1 LHVLCVTIVAVDSF
15 VPKPPTFEYA
25 AAAFSLL
32 PTITTTTTTETTH
45 STSAGAFLFIPR
57 GTVGGSRHQSAG
69 DKKASGDAPVY
80 QFYHGATPREIFR
93 FGAEQLPRQP
103 PTAVTTASAPT
114 HHDTATKPTAT
125 NAFSLLPTITT
136 TKETT
141 NSTAASAS
149 LFIPRRTAGGSRHQ
163 PADDKNASGDAPVY
177 YGATSKEVFRVDAG
191 QLPRQPPTS
200 VTTASA
206 LTQHDTATKPTA
218 TNAFSLLPTITT
230 TKETTNSTAA
240 GASLFIPR
248 RTAGGSRH
256 QPADHK
262 NASGDAPVYHEA
274 TPREVFRVDAGQLPR
289 QPPTAVTTASAP
301 THHDTATKP
310 TAAAAAFSLLPT
322 ITKTTTETTHSTAAG
337 ASLFIPRRTAG
348 GSRHQPADH
357 KNASGDAPVYHG
369 ATPREVFRV
378 DAGQLP
384 RQPPTAVTTASA
396 LTQHDTATKP
406 TATNAFSLLPTIT
419 TTKET
424 TNSTAAGASLFI
436 PRRTAGGSR
445 HQPAD
450 HKNASGDAPVYYGAT
465 PREVFRVDAGQ
476 LPRQPPTAVTTA
488 SAPTHHDTATK
499 PTAAAAAFSL
509 LPTIT
514 KTTTETTH
522 STAAGASL
530 FIPRRT
536 AGGSRHQPADHK
548 NASGDAPVYHGA
560 TPREVFRVDAGQLP
574 RQPPTAV
581 TTASALT
588 QHDTATKPTATN
600 AFSLLPTIT
609 TTKETTNSTAAGA
622 SLFIPRRTAGG
633 SRHQPADHKNASGDA
648 PVYHGATPREVFRV
662 DAGQLPRQPPTA
674 VTTASA
680 LTQHDTATKPTA
692 TNAFSLLPT
701 ITTTKETTN
710 STAAGASLFIP
721 RRTAGGS
728 RHQPADHKNA
738 SGDAPVYYGATPREV
753 FRVDAGQLP
762 RQPPTA
768 VTTASAPTHHDTAT
782 KPTAA
787 AAAFSLLPTITKT
800 TTETTHSTAAG
811 ASLFI
816 PRRTAGGSRHQPAD
830 HKNASG
836 DAPVYHGATPREVF
850 RVDAGQLPR
859 QPPTAVTTASALT
872 QHDTATKPTATNA
885 FSLLP
890 TITTTKETTNSTA
903 AGASLFIP
911 RRTAGGSRHQPAD
924 HKNASGDAPVYYGA
938 TPREVFRVDAGQ
950 LPRQPPTAVTTASAP
965 THHDTATKPTAAAAA
980 FSLLPTI
987 TKTTTETTHSTAAGA
1002 SLFIPR
1008 RTAGG
1013 SRHQPADHKNASG
1026 DAPVY
1031 HGATPRE
1038 VFRVD
1043 AGQLPRQP
1051 PTAVTTASALTQ
1063 HDTATKPTATNAFSL
1078 LPTITTTKETT
1089 NSTAAGASLFI
1100 PRRTAGGSRHQPA
1113 DHKNASGDAPVY
1125 HGATPREVF
1134 RVDAGQLPRQPPTA
1148 VTTASAL
1155 TQHDTATKPTA
1166 TNAFSLLPTI
1176 TTTKETT
1183 NSTAAGASLFIP
1195 RRTAGGSRH
1204 QPADHKN
1211 ASGDA
1216 PVYYGATPREVFR
1229 VGAEQLP
1236 RQPPTAVT
1244 TASAPTYH
1252 DTATKLT
1259 APAAFSLLPTITTT
1273 KETTQSTAAGA
1284 SLDSKNLGRPLG
1296 QHQRYRYLQK
1306 TGSYENVIEA

>member
-1 LHVLCVTIVAVDSF
+1 VTIVAVDSF

-406 TATNAFSLLPTIT
+406 TAAAAFSLLPTITKTTTETTHSTAAGASLFIPRRTAGGSRHQPADHKNASGDAPVYHGATPREVFRVDAGQLPRQPPTAVTTASAPTQHDTATKPTAAAAFSLLPTITTTTTETTHSTAAGASLFIPRRTAGGSRHQPADHKNASGDAPVYYGATPREVFRVDAGQLPRQPPTAVTTASAPTHHDTATKPTAAAAAFSLLPTITKTTTETTHSTAAGASLFIPRRTAGGSRHQPADHKNASGDAPVYHGATPREVFRVDAGQLPRQPPTAVTTASALTQHDTATKPTATNAFSLLPTIT

-424 TNSTAAGASLFI
+424 TNSTAAGASLFIPRRTAGGSRHQPADHKNASGDAPVYHGATPREVFRVDAGQLPRQPPTAVTTASALTQHDTATKPTATNAFSLLPTITTTKETTNSTPAGASLFI

-782 KPTAA
+782 KPTA
-787 AAAFSLLPTITKT
+787 
-800 TTETTHSTAAG
+800 
-811 ASLFI
+811 
-816 PRRTAGGSRHQPAD
+816 
-830 HKNASG
+830 
-836 DAPVYHGATPREVF
+836 
-850 RVDAGQLPR
+850 
-859 QPPTAVTTASALT
+859 
-872 QHDTATKPTATNA
+872 
-885 FSLLP
+885 
-890 TITTTKETTNSTA
+890 
-903 AGASLFIP
+903 
-911 RRTAGGSRHQPAD
+911 
-924 HKNASGDAPVYYGA
+924 
-938 TPREVFRVDAGQ
+938 
-950 LPRQPPTAVTTASAP
+950 
-965 THHDTATKPTAAAAA
+965 
-980 FSLLPTI
+980 
-987 TKTTTETTHSTAAGA
+987 
-1002 SLFIPR
+1002 
-1008 RTAGG
+1008 
-1013 SRHQPADHKNASG
+1013 
-1026 DAPVY
+1026 
-1031 HGATPRE
+1031 
-1038 VFRVD
+1038 
-1043 AGQLPRQP
+1043 
-1051 PTAVTTASALTQ
+1051 
-1063 HDTATKPTATNAFSL
+1063 
-1078 LPTITTTKETT
+1078 
-1089 NSTAAGASLFI
+1089 
-1100 PRRTAGGSRHQPA
+1100 
-1113 DHKNASGDAPVY
+1113 
-1125 HGATPREVF
+1125 
-1134 RVDAGQLPRQPPTA
+1134 
-1148 VTTASAL
+1148 
-1155 TQHDTATKPTA
+1155 
-1166 TNAFSLLPTI
+1166 
-1176 TTTKETT
+1176 
-1183 NSTAAGASLFIP
+1183 
-1195 RRTAGGSRH
+1195 
-1204 QPADHKN
+1204 
-1211 ASGDA
+1211 
-1216 PVYYGATPREVFR
+1216 
-1229 VGAEQLP
+1229 
-1236 RQPPTAVT
+1236 
-1244 TASAPTYH
+1244 
-1252 DTATKLT
+1252 
-1259 APAAFSLLPTITTT
+1259 PAAFSLLPTITTT

>member
-1 LHVLCVTIVAVDSF
+1 VTIVAVDSF

-25 AAAFSLL
+25 TAAFSLL
-32 PTITTTTTTETTH
+32 PTITTTTTETTH

-80 QFYHGATPREIFR
+80 QFYHGATPRGIFR

-114 HHDTATKPTAT
+114 HHDTATKPTA
-125 NAFSLLPTITT
+125 
-136 TKETT
+136 
-141 NSTAASAS
+141 AA
-149 LFIPRRTAGGSRHQ
+149 
-163 PADDKNASGDAPVY
+163 
-177 YGATSKEVFRVDAG
+177 
-191 QLPRQPPTS
+191 
-200 VTTASA
+200 
-206 LTQHDTATKPTA
+206 
-218 TNAFSLLPTITT
+218 AFSLLPTITT

-256 QPADHK
+256 QPAD
-262 NASGDAPVYHEA
+262 Y
-274 TPREVFRVDAGQLPR
+274 
-289 QPPTAVTTASAP
+289 
-301 THHDTATKP
+301 
-310 TAAAAAFSLLPT
+310 
-322 ITKTTTETTHSTAAG
+322 
-337 ASLFIPRRTAG
+337 
-348 GSRHQPADH
+348 
-357 KNASGDAPVYHG
+357 
-369 ATPREVFRV
+369 
-378 DAGQLP
+378 
-384 RQPPTAVTTASA
+384 
-396 LTQHDTATKP
+396 
-406 TATNAFSLLPTIT
+406 
-419 TTKET
+419 
-424 TNSTAAGASLFI
+424 
-436 PRRTAGGSR
+436 
-445 HQPAD
+445 
-450 HKNASGDAPVYYGAT
+450 
-465 PREVFRVDAGQ
+465 
-476 LPRQPPTAVTTA
+476 
-488 SAPTHHDTATK
+488 
-499 PTAAAAAFSL
+499 
-509 LPTIT
+509 
-514 KTTTETTH
+514 
-522 STAAGASL
+522 
-530 FIPRRT
+530 
-536 AGGSRHQPADHK
+536 K

-674 VTTASA
+674 VTTASNP
-680 LTQHDTATKPTA
+680 THHDTATKPTA
-692 TNAFSLLPT
+692 AAAFSLLPT
-701 ITTTKETTN
+701 ITTTKETTQ
-710 STAAGASLFIP
+710 STSAGAFLFIP
-721 RRTAGGS
+721 RGTAGGS
-728 RHQPADHKNA
+728 RHQPADDKNA
-738 SGDAPVYYGATPREV
+738 SGDAPVYYGAT
-753 FRVDAGQLP
+753 
-762 RQPPTA
+762 
-768 VTTASAPTHHDTAT
+768 S
-782 KPTAA
+782 
-787 AAAFSLLPTITKT
+787 
-800 TTETTHSTAAG
+800 
-811 ASLFI
+811 
-816 PRRTAGGSRHQPAD
+816 
-830 HKNASG
+830 
-836 DAPVYHGATPREVF
+836 REVF

-924 HKNASGDAPVYYGA
+924 YKNV
-938 TPREVFRVDAGQ
+938 
-950 LPRQPPTAVTTASAP
+950 
-965 THHDTATKPTAAAAA
+965 
-980 FSLLPTI
+980 
-987 TKTTTETTHSTAAGA
+987 
-1002 SLFIPR
+1002 
-1008 RTAGG
+1008 
-1013 SRHQPADHKNASG
+1013 SG

-1148 VTTASAL
+1148 VTTASNPTHHDTATKPTAAAAFSLLPTITTTKETTQSTSAGAFLFIPRGTAGGSRHQPADDKNASGDAPVYYGATSREVFRVDAGQLPRQPPTAVTTASAL

-1204 QPADHKN
+1204 QPADYKN
-1211 ASGDA
+1211 VSGDA
-1216 PVYYGATPREVFR
+1216 PVYHGATPREVFR
-1229 VGAEQLP
+1229 VDAGQLP

-1244 TASAPTYH
+1244 TASALTQH
-1252 DTATKLT
+1252 DTATKPT
-1259 APAAFSLLPTITTT
+1259 ATNAFSLLPTITTT
-1273 KETTQSTAAGA
+1273 KETTNSTAAGA
-1284 SLDSKNLGRPLG
+1284 SLLIPKIWDAHLANI
-1296 QHQRYRYLQK
+1296 
-1306 TGSYENVIEA
+1306 NVTDTCKKLEAMKM